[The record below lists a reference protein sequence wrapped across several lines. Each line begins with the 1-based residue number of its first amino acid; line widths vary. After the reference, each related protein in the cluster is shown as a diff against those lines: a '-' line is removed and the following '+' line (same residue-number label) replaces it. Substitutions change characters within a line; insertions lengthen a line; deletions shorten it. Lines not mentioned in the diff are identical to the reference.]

1 LGVLRRFRLKGLF
14 ALGAAA
20 LSLGYLVP
28 AAHTVS
34 GPAVDARLGHSRLV
48 AQAVPAAEIP
58 TAGPMSGRDLL
69 LSGILDTTGLRV
81 RVGGAAVQ
89 RRVLSSDLM
98 DALTEL
104 GLVPGPGDRLALT
117 LPGQAPLAV
126 PVGRGTLVGEGMVVD
141 LVRVTHQRQTTT
153 AAVPFATRQEKDP
166 GAPLGT
172 QVVVDPG
179 AEGVRTI
186 VADVTLEDGV
196 ATARQ
201 VVSDQVT
208 TLPRDRVVRLGTR
221 SVLPYD
227 HSYGVTFTLNSRN
240 VTSYCLTGT
249 TFTGTQAGPGSIAV
263 DPAVIKLGSHL
274 YVEGYGFGWAV
285 DTGGGIHGDAVDVWY
300 TCDQAIAWGRRAVAV
315 YVLDH

>member
-1 LGVLRRFRLKGLF
+1 M
-14 ALGAAA
+14 A
-20 LSLGYLVP
+20 
-28 AAHTVS
+28 
-34 GPAVDARLGHSRLV
+34 RLV
-48 AQAVPAAEIP
+48 ARTVPAAEVP
-58 TAGPMSGRDLL
+58 PAGPVAGHDLL
-69 LSGILDTTGLRV
+69 LSGILDTTGVSV
-81 RVGGAAVQ
+81 RAGGAAVQ
-89 RRVLSSDLM
+89 RRVLSADLM

-104 GLVPGPGDRLALT
+104 GLVPEAGDRLAVT
-117 LPGQAPLAV
+117 LPGQGRVAV

-141 LVRVTHQRQTTT
+141 LVRVTHQRQVTT

-166 GAPLGT
+166 GAALGT

-179 AEGVRTI
+179 AEGTRTI
-186 VADVTLEDGV
+186 VADLTLEDGV
-196 ATARQ
+196 VTARQ
-201 VVSDQVT
+201 VVSDQVSNP
-208 TLPRDRVVRLGTR
+208 PRDRVLRIGTR
-221 SVLPYD
+221 DLLPYD
-227 HSYGVTFTLNSRN
+227 QSYGVTFTLHSRN

-300 TCDQAIAWGRRAVAV
+300 TCDKAVAWGRRAVAV